1 MTTKEYTEM
10 SRDEMSRIINRG
22 GDKKRELDIA
32 VQTHIENIFDELSD
46 KARYIFL
53 NTDCNGLAEVF
64 GGLYTAKDIN
74 DYVNESYD
82 DDEFYE

>member
-1 MTTKEYTEM
+1 MKNYLEMTM
-10 SRDEMSRIINRG
+10 DEIRAIVNRG
-22 GDKKRELDIA
+22 GDEKRNLNIA

-46 KARYIFL
+46 EARDIFL

-74 DYVNESYD
+74 DYIKNE
-82 DDEFYE
+82 FN